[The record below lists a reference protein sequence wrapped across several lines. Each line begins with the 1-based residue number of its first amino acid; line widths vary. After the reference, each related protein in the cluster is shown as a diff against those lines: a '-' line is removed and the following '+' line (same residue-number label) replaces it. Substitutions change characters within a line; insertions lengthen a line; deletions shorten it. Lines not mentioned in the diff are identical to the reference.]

1 MGKGRYSQSMVWEWE
16 IPNRIKTHLLTGSL
30 KAAWFGGRDGPEY
43 LETHR
48 IWTEGL
54 IEPGRRH
61 PVHVCVKNMVQKSRY
76 QAFVLCRY
84 MVPQKLCYQN

>member
-1 MGKGRYSQSMVWEWE
+1 MVWEWE

-54 IEPGRRH
+54 IEPGRRY

-76 QAFVLCRY
+76 QAFVLCWY
-84 MVPQKLCYQN
+84 MGPQE